1 MELLRCLA
9 VAPCTCFCIRPI
21 FPLIKMNQNSRH
33 PSALDGFHLGTAAG
47 QSVEDRVCFDFLCG
61 SICRLVADYH
71 LLRAISLLI
80 LTFLSGC
87 NFIPDIKHKPQYH
100 NPFPQISK
108 VAILPFRNQSQE
120 PTLSGARVS
129 MAYYNELQAIRGFE
143 VVPCGV
149 VENQLAFFEMNVLRR
164 PIMSPV
170 DFQQFAKYLGVDAV
184 LQGAITDYD
193 AYYPPRMTMKVNW
206 YAANPGFHP
215 IPVGYGLPWGTKK
228 EKNIREW
235 IRLESERALAAEQM
249 KSQTP
254 EEVEPKSPVELNPDT
269 VTPKMTTS
277 SNGKS
282 SSNTKQGRVAA
293 ARIELPISAIASDDQ
308 DDSSRVL
315 QASATQEP
323 TQESTRTP
331 ESIVGLAVRKPNP
344 MREPNAEP
352 AEGVAPNESD
362 PSQGMENAGL
372 PANWPDPQ
380 GFIPQRPTPQ
390 APPMKAQSEPIIS
403 HMRTYNGNDE
413 DFTQALEEYFYF
425 RDDAR
430 FGGWQAYL
438 QRSEDFIRFCCHQHI
453 VETLE
458 SRGGSLESRMIFR
471 WPVGRY
477 ER

>member
-9 VAPCTCFCIRPI
+9 VAPCTCFCCNRQTHS
-21 FPLIKMNQNSRH
+21 LIKMNQNSPH
-33 PSALDGFHLGTAAG
+33 PSATDCLHGGTLTRQKDGVVAW
-47 QSVEDRVCFDFLCG
+47 FDFLSACIGG
-61 SICRLVADYH
+61 SVADYRY
-71 LLRAISLLI
+71 LRAVAVLL
-80 LTFLSGC
+80 LACLSGC

-100 NPFPQISK
+100 NPFPQVSK

-149 VENQLAFFEMNVLRR
+149 VENQLAYFEMNVLRR

-170 DFQQFAKYLGVDAV
+170 DFQQFAKHLGVDAV

-228 EKNIREW
+228 EKTIPEW

-249 KSQTP
+249 RTQTP
-254 EEVEPKSPVELNPDT
+254 AEVEPNSPVEI
-269 VTPKMTTS
+269 
-277 SNGKS
+277 
-282 SSNTKQGRVAA
+282 Q
-293 ARIELPISAIASDDQ
+293 AR
-308 DDSSRVL
+308 
-315 QASATQEP
+315 ATQEP
-323 TQESTRTP
+323 SKMP
-331 ESIVGLAVRKPNP
+331 ESVIGLAVR
-344 MREPNAEP
+344 EPNVDPSDALTQT
-352 AEGVAPNESD
+352 EGD
-362 PSQGMENAGL
+362 PSQGMETSGL

-380 GFIPQRPTPQ
+380 GFIPKRPTPQ
-390 APPMKAQSEPIIS
+390 TPQMKAQTEPIIS

-413 DFTQALEEYFYF
+413 DFTHALGEYFYF

-458 SRGGSLESRMIFR
+458 SRGGSLESRMILR
-471 WPVGRY
+471 WPVNRY

>member
-1 MELLRCLA
+1 
-9 VAPCTCFCIRPI
+9 
-21 FPLIKMNQNSRH
+21 
-33 PSALDGFHLGTAAG
+33 
-47 QSVEDRVCFDFLCG
+47 
-61 SICRLVADYH
+61 
-71 LLRAISLLI
+71 
-80 LTFLSGC
+80 
-87 NFIPDIKHKPQYH
+87 
-100 NPFPQISK
+100 
-108 VAILPFRNQSQE
+108 
-120 PTLSGARVS
+120 

-149 VENQLAFFEMNVLRR
+149 VENQLAYFEMNVLRR
-164 PIMSPV
+164 PIVSPL
-170 DFQQFAKYLGVDAV
+170 DFQQFAKHLGVDAV

-215 IPVGYGLPWGTKK
+215 IPIGYGLPWGTKK
-228 EKNIREW
+228 EKTIPEW

-249 KSQTP
+249 KTQTP
-254 EEVEPKSPVELNPDT
+254 EEVEPISPVEMNQAPIT
-269 VTPKMTTS
+269 PEVTTG
-277 SNGKS
+277 SNGKP
-282 SSNTKQGRVAA
+282 SSNTKQARVAA
-293 ARIELPISAIASDDQ
+293 ARIELPITSMNSDGN

-315 QASATQEP
+315 QASAIQEP
-323 TQESTRTP
+323 TRLP
-331 ESIVGLAVRKPNP
+331 ESVVGLAVR
-344 MREPNAEP
+344 EPNNEP
-352 AEGVAPNESD
+352 AVGVTPTESD
-362 PSQGMENAGL
+362 PSQGLENSGL

-380 GFIPQRPTPQ
+380 GFIPKRPTPQ
-390 APPMKAQSEPIIS
+390 PPPMKAQIEPIIS

-453 VETLE
+453 VETLG

>member
-9 VAPCTCFCIRPI
+9 VAPCTCFCCIRQTHS
-21 FPLIKMNQNSRH
+21 LIKMNQHPRH
-33 PSALDGFHLGTAAG
+33 PSTKVSLPRGIVTRETDGVATWLP
-47 QSVEDRVCFDFLCG
+47 FLSECVCG
-61 SICRLVADYH
+61 SVAGFRP
-71 LLRAISLLI
+71 LRAIVLFFLA
-80 LTFLSGC
+80 FLSGC

-149 VENQLAFFEMNVLRR
+149 VENQLAYFELNVLRR
-164 PIMSPV
+164 PIVSPV
-170 DFQQFAKYLGVDAV
+170 DFQQFAKHLGVDAV

-193 AYYPPRMTMKVNW
+193 AYYPPRLTMKVNW

-215 IPVGYGLPWGTKK
+215 IPIGYGLPWGTKK
-228 EKNIREW
+228 EKTIPEW

-249 KSQTP
+249 KTQTP
-254 EEVEPKSPVELNPDT
+254 DEVEPNSPVEPS
-269 VTPKMTTS
+269 KM
-277 SNGKS
+277 
-282 SSNTKQGRVAA
+282 
-293 ARIELPISAIASDDQ
+293 
-308 DDSSRVL
+308 
-315 QASATQEP
+315 
-323 TQESTRTP
+323 P
-331 ESIVGLAVRKPNP
+331 ESVIGLAVRDPNL
-344 MREPNAEP
+344 EPLEAL
-352 AEGVAPNESD
+352 AQTKGD
-362 PSQGMENAGL
+362 PSQGMENSGL

-380 GFIPQRPTPQ
+380 GFIPKKPSPQ
-390 APPMKAQSEPIIS
+390 PPEMKAQTEPIIS

-413 DFTQALEEYFYF
+413 DFTHALGEYFYF

-458 SRGGSLESRMIFR
+458 SRGGSLESRMILR